1 MVEINKENSSLQE
14 IKNMEKELAE
24 KKAAL
29 GVEAEDSGIEKKEVE
44 ITKENLPEQVPTQVA
59 TTQTQVQQD
68 DDDKKVKTTATEL
81 KSLDTVGQ
89 VNKLTTL
96 AFEKGLEHSIKIA
109 RSLNDA
115 YLLDELHDKLVGE
128 LHEELIKKG
137 KLKEI

>member
-29 GVEAEDSGIEKKEVE
+29 RVEAEDSGIEEKEVE
-44 ITKENLPEQVPTQVA
+44 ITKENLPEQAPTQVV

>member
-29 GVEAEDSGIEKKEVE
+29 GAGAENSGIEKKEVE

-89 VNKLTTL
+89 VN
-96 AFEKGLEHSIKIA
+96 
-109 RSLNDA
+109 
-115 YLLDELHDKLVGE
+115 
-128 LHEELIKKG
+128 
-137 KLKEI
+137 